1 MATSGENEL
10 RTCDIPYSS
19 AGHELQTIDVFL
31 PAGEGNGACIFFI
44 HGGGWSGGDKA
55 GWHTVMEHFCDLGY
69 VCTSVN
75 YRLMPQV
82 HLKEMLQDVRVAMS
96 WVKQRA
102 GQYGFDPPRI
112 AAYGSSAGGHL
123 VGMLATIAPED
134 ELGITDE
141 VLIRDTRPQAAVCMC
156 PVLSLPRYN
165 EAFLPELLGE
175 QWASDP
181 DRAPLASPEYRLTG
195 EESPFL
201 IVVGDAD
208 TTTPIA
214 AQQAFRDALEA
225 KGSSAQL
232 EIISA
237 AEHGAFYGVTSQPQK
252 DALPFV
258 ERFIANALAVR

>member
-1 MATSGENEL
+1 M
-10 RTCDIPYSS
+10 RTYDIPHSS
-19 AGHELQTIDVFL
+19 LGHELQTIDVFL
-31 PAGEGNGACIFFI
+31 PADEGNGACIFFI
-44 HGGGWSGGDKA
+44 HGGGWSGGDKT

-75 YRLMPQV
+75 YRMLPEF
-82 HLKEMLQDVRVAMS
+82 HLQEMLQDVRVGMS
-96 WVKQRA
+96 WVKERA
-102 GQYGFDPPRI
+102 GEYGFDPQRI

-134 ELGITDE
+134 DLGITDE
-141 VLIRDTRPQAAVCMC
+141 VTIRDTRPQAAVCMC
-156 PVLSLPRYN
+156 PVLSLPRYK

-175 QWASDP
+175 EWASDP
-181 DRAPLASPEYRLTG
+181 DRAPLASPEYRLTT
-195 EESPFL
+195 EQPPFL

-208 TTTPIA
+208 NTTPIV
-214 AQQAFRDALEA
+214 AQQGFKDALKA
-225 KGSSAQL
+225 KGGSAQL